1 MTVGQLHDAIALL
14 LTCIM
19 TNIFRSNIMAKP
31 RKPSDKNLSRAGKD
45 MHNKNPKV
53 RKEAAE
59 VLALEPRK
67 KRPKS

>member
-1 MTVGQLHDAIALL
+1 
-14 LTCIM
+14 
-19 TNIFRSNIMAKP
+19 MAKP